1 ASRRMMAAG
10 RNTSSMYP
18 VAMPASAA
26 AVMNQPDRASRAMA
40 ENSASP
46 PSNTA
51 SSQPAARLCNSRDR
65 RSRSCP
71 SVMCHPQ
78 PNASLQPLQPDVLI
92 ADQQQDTTPADP
104 LQQLTDASG
113 GIAVQLR
120 QRLMPQPHRGI
131 ARQQPGQPQAAELAT
146 GQTQPAL
153 AVRCIQLQ
161 RQPPQRLPQP
171 HLLQHLNLP
180 HIRRLGRR
188 QS

>member
-1 ASRRMMAAG
+1 MMAAG

-46 PSNTA
+46 PSNRA

-71 SVMCHPQ
+71 SVMCHLQ
-78 PNASLQPLQPDVLI
+78 PNASLQPLQPDVLM
-92 ADQQQDTTPADP
+92 ADQQQDTTPAEP
-104 LQQLTDASG
+104 LQQPTAAPG
-113 GIAVQLR
+113 GIAAQTR
-120 QRLMPQPHRGI
+120 HRLSPQPRGGV
-131 ARQQPGQPQAAELAT
+131 AQQQPGQRQAAELAT

-153 AVRCIQLQ
+153 AERCIQLQ
-161 RQPPQRLPQP
+161 RQPPQQLPQP
-171 HLLQHLNLP
+171 
-180 HIRRLGRR
+180 
-188 QS
+188 

>member
-1 ASRRMMAAG
+1 MMAAG

-65 RSRSCP
+65 RSRRCP

-78 PNASLQPLQPDVLI
+78 PNASLQPLQPGVLMT
-92 ADQQQDTTPADP
+92 DQQQGATPAEP
-104 LQQLTDASG
+104 LQQLTDAPG
-113 GIAVQLR
+113 GIAAQMR
-120 QRLMPQPHRGI
+120 QRPIQQPHGGV
-131 ARQQPGQPQAAELAT
+131 AQQQPGQRQAAELAT

-153 AVRCIQLQ
+153 AERCIQLQ
-161 RQPPQRLPQP
+161 WQPPQQ
-171 HLLQHLNLP
+171 LNTP
-180 HIRRLGRR
+180 LGERGLGLSGG
-188 QS
+188 QT